1 MEENHVSEPSFEE
14 LLNEAEEKRV
24 QYVRPGQ
31 KLNGRVVMIS
41 KGVAYI
47 DIGMR
52 TEAQLPIPEDE
63 ALAEKVK
70 EGADIDV
77 FVQKNKNPVALSL
90 EPILGYGDFSAVLD
104 AYKNGSPIKGKVT
117 RTNKGGFEIS
127 IEGVRA
133 FCPMSQL
140 DWRIPKNTQETVGE
154 EYEFKIIELE
164 EASENVVVS
173 RRKLLEEERDRLR
186 AEAKE
191 KVFAGAVL
199 EGTVVELKP
208 FGAFVDLGGI
218 TGLLHISELAHYK
231 VDRVEDIVGMDDQIE
246 VKVLEVTQD
255 EKGRDRI
262 SLSRRVL
269 IPDPWDTLPWEVGT
283 ELEGEVVRIKHFGVF
298 INLMAGVDG
307 LLPLRFMKREGRE
320 VDLEEFE
327 VGSKITVQIA
337 DINRNAKKI
346 ALGLPGW
353 DEEVISHLKP
363 GDILA
368 AEVIKVINAGVLV
381 QATEDPARG
390 LIPKRFLNG
399 SMKELINNFPVG
411 KKLEVSLLEIDERG
425 RYTFS
430 PKAEGNVV
438 DGETMKTFMDEDE
451 LGHNPFSDFFKKQ

>member
-1 MEENHVSEPSFEE
+1 MEENNVSEPSFEQ

-31 KLNGRVVMIS
+31 KLTGRVVMIS

-52 TEAQLPIPEDE
+52 TEAQLQLPEDE
-63 ALAEKVK
+63 EQAKKVQ
-70 EGADIDV
+70 EGTDIEV
-77 FVQKNKNPVALSL
+77 FVLKNKNPVALSL

-104 AYKNGSPIKGKVT
+104 AYKNSKPILGKIN

-140 DWRIPKNTQETVGE
+140 DWRIPKDQSQEVGK
-154 EYEFKIIELE
+154 EYDFKIIELDE
-164 EASENVVVS
+164 GSQNVVVS
-173 RRKLLEEERDRLR
+173 RRALLEEERNRQR
-186 AEAKE
+186 AEARE
-191 KVFAGAVL
+191 KVFPGAVL
-199 EGTVVELKP
+199 EGKVVELKP

-231 VDRVEDIVGMDDQIE
+231 VDRVEDIVGMDEQIE
-246 VKVLEVTQD
+246 VKVLDVTQD

-269 IPDPWDTLPWEVGT
+269 IPDPWDTLTWQVGD
-283 ELEGEVVRIKHFGVF
+283 EMEGEVVRIKHFGVF
-298 INLMAGVDG
+298 VNLAAGVDG
-307 LLPLRFMKREGRE
+307 LLPLRFMKRSGRE

-337 DINRNAKKI
+337 DIDRGAKKI

-381 QATEDPARG
+381 QAVEDPARG

-411 KKLEVSLLEIDERG
+411 KKMEVSLLEIDERG

-430 PKAEGNVV
+430 PKGEGNVV